1 MGLLR
6 GVRTFIHPDLKAENA
21 CKHMIEEAKG
31 MGLCKIGDKVAIV
44 TSSNDDQEN
53 EENDY

>member
-1 MGLLR
+1 MLR